1 MALAKKTMTSKITKD
16 NTYIDVSKVKP
27 VVNDLNKTLNGMVD
41 TTDKLSTLLKKIVSD
56 HAVTGDIAVPI
67 KKMGNKF
74 GVRRDGLKGRKTQLS
89 NKFNADV
96 QDMTI
101 DGLSNQLRILEDR
114 LRDLETRFNQ
124 QEASL
129 NQQ

>member
-27 VVNDLNKTLNGMVD
+27 VVNNLNKTLGGMVD

-56 HAVTGDIAVPI
+56 HAITGDIAVPI
-67 KKMGNKF
+67 KRMGNKF
-74 GVRRDGLKGRKTQLS
+74 GVRRDGLRTRKTQLS
-89 NKFNADV
+89 NKFTADV

-101 DGLSNQLRILEDR
+101 EGLSKQLAAFEARLAKLEAEMNR
-114 LRDLETRFNQ
+114 

-129 NQQ
+129 NQ